1 MKNPLPGKLFHEVPH
16 FSTACLIF
24 QQSLA
29 ALGDHV
35 VGRKKD
41 VNSILSLTG
50 GEVNLPKNEME
61 TIFNG
66 IQDFILII
74 SPDRI
79 ILETNEAF
87 LKHMNYKRED
97 VIGRKCYEVFKEATR
112 KSSNCHEKCPLEKV
126 IREKHHCR
134 AELTRM
140 GTDGKLRYTEL
151 TIFPIWEKKG
161 KISKFIEISRDITK
175 RRTDEKQTQ
184 DYLMRMVEERT
195 RQLKESH
202 ERMLHQDKMAS
213 LGKLSS
219 SVVHEINNP
228 VAGILNLVMLSQRI
242 LKEDEIKASE
252 LELFRQYLGLME
264 TETRRIGRIVGNL
277 LTFARQSKIEFVRF
291 DINELIEQTLLLNS
305 NLLKLNGVRVIEE
318 LEHNL
323 PLICGSED
331 QIKQVVMNL
340 ISNAVESMSSSSRK
354 WLTVKTFQKEPGK
367 TVGID
372 ITDTGVGIPQEMM
385 SKIFEP
391 FYTTKKKGKGVGLG
405 LSVVYGIIQGHGGQ
419 IYVSSTPGKGT
430 TFSITLFENPPEQ
443 KKEQDS
449 FSMT

>member
-1 MKNPLPGKLFHEVPH
+1 M
-16 FSTACLIF
+16 
-24 QQSLA
+24 
-29 ALGDHV
+29 
-35 VGRKKD
+35 
-41 VNSILSLTG
+41 
-50 GEVNLPKNEME
+50 VNLPKNEME

-66 IQDFILII
+66 IRDFILII
-74 SPDRI
+74 SPDRV
-79 ILETNEAF
+79 ILETNDAF
-87 LKHMNYKRED
+87 LKHMDQKRED
-97 VIGRKCYEVFKEATR
+97 VIGRKCYEVFREVTR

-134 AELTRM
+134 AELIRL
-140 GTDGKLRYTEL
+140 GSDGKPRYTEL

-161 KISKFIEISRDITK
+161 KISKFIEISRDITQRK
-175 RRTDEKQTQ
+175 SDEKQTQ

-219 SVVHEINNP
+219 AVVHEINNP

-242 LKEDEIKASE
+242 LKEDEVKASE

-291 DINELIEQTLLLNS
+291 DLNELIEQTLLLNS
-305 NLLKLNGVRVIEE
+305 NLLKLNRIRVIEE

-323 PLICGSED
+323 PLIKGSED
-331 QIKQVVMNL
+331 QIKQVIMNL
-340 ISNAVESMSSSSRK
+340 LSNAVESMGKASRK
-354 WLTVKTFQKEPGK
+354 WLTIKTFQKEKGK
-367 TVGID
+367 TVGIEV
-372 ITDTGVGIPQEMM
+372 IDTGSGIPQEII

-405 LSVVYGIIQGHGGQ
+405 LSVVYGIIQEHGGQ
-419 IYVSSTPGKGT
+419 IYVNSTPGKET
-430 TFSITLFENPPEQ
+430 SFSITLFEDPPLE
-443 KKEQDS
+443 KKEGIS
-449 FSMT
+449 PS